1 MAKAAA
7 AIAITVLVLCSGC
20 ASKHY
25 ADPSCPAV
33 LGQVS
38 TVPPDARQAVHE
50 LASLP
55 ALVTPGTRLASLAN
69 RVISELE
76 MITGQQPGGLQQ
88 AETQYISLCTRL
100 SSSCMYQNGRG
111 PACCASSSPDVVVM
125 ATSESVTAHSPDSR
139 KYSGVS
145 RAGGRHGVTD
155 HTALGDAT
163 YETHRFVR

>member
-7 AIAITVLVLCSGC
+7 AIAITVLVLACSGC

-55 ALVTPGTRLASLAN
+55 VLVTPGTRLASLAN
-69 RVISELE
+69 RVMSDLE
-76 MITGQQPGGLQQ
+76 VMTGQQPGGLQQ
-88 AETQYISLCTRL
+88 AETQLWPR
-100 SSSCMYQNGRG
+100 R
-111 PACCASSSPDVVVM
+111 
-125 ATSESVTAHSPDSR
+125 
-139 KYSGVS
+139 
-145 RAGGRHGVTD
+145 RA
-155 HTALGDAT
+155 
-163 YETHRFVR
+163 